1 MIFQLNAGML
11 SSICTY
17 NIFIVQGLG
26 AEINE
31 YTTHPTLTAIQNFN
45 HGTVFQILVNMYP
58 GIWIKIW
65 ISSSQEFIHWFRSK
79 NQDRLNPSE
88 CSDLKFYSH
97 DNRIKKIMDD

>member
-1 MIFQLNAGML
+1 MVEKVILNIQSYHIVNCDKDLIFQLNAGML

-45 HGTVFQILVNMYP
+45 HGTVFQILVNM
-58 GIWIKIW
+58 
-65 ISSSQEFIHWFRSK
+65 
-79 NQDRLNPSE
+79 
-88 CSDLKFYSH
+88 
-97 DNRIKKIMDD
+97 